1 MLAERPPSEE
11 GLSMPDL
18 TQLAR
23 EHLEAARVSEH
34 GRSAD
39 RILHDRHLRQSI
51 IALTAGTE
59 LSEHNSPPAA
69 SIQVLQGAVRV
80 TGNEEAEVSAGE
92 LAVLAH
98 RRHSVVALED
108 SVFLLTTVT
117 GLDDEQAHS
126 DPS

>member
-1 MLAERPPSEE
+1 
-11 GLSMPDL
+11 MPDL

-39 RILHDRHLRQSI
+39 RILHDGHLRQSI
-51 IALTAGTE
+51 IALVAGTE
-59 LSEHNSPPAA
+59 LNEHNSPPAA

-80 TGNEEAEVSAGE
+80 TGLDDAEVSAGE
-92 LAVLAH
+92 LEILTH
-98 RRHSVVALED
+98 RRHAVTAIED

-117 GLDDEQAHS
+117 GLDDEGAHS